1 MAVKMPPA
9 GDSGSNP
16 SSERAGT
23 GFRSDPRKMQAEKSA
38 PMKMRFQGRG
48 DTSQAVFDRGEDG
61 KVTFSS
67 KGDDYLYS
75 FDPATGQFTILASPD
90 GKGVGAKIG
99 SDHALA
105 KDFQEAMGRAKS
117 EAMPASPKVD
127 EFPGFAAPNLTD
139 LAESSPSDI
148 ERKMSTGFDA
158 PRRFDLEPSA
168 ESQASYDAAMKA
180 GMATPDPFADNE
192 ARAALQE
199 EGRARVAAA
208 EKANRDR
215 VASSHRDRMLR
226 FRQMR
231 EDAARKAIEQG

>member
-1 MAVKMPPA
+1 MADVKMPPA

-16 SSERAGT
+16 SSGRAGT

-75 FDPATGQFTILASPD
+75 FDPVTGQFTILASPD

-99 SDHALA
+99 SDHAMA

-117 EAMPASPKVD
+117 ETMPAPRKVD
-127 EFPGFAAPNLTD
+127 EFPGFAPPNLTD
-139 LAESSPSDI
+139 FAESSPTDL
-148 ERKMSTGFDA
+148 ERKMNTGFPA
-158 PRRFDLEPSA
+158 PRRFELEPSA
-168 ESQASYDAAMKA
+168 ESQAIYDAAMKA

-199 EGRARVAAA
+199 EGRS
-208 EKANRDR
+208 R

>member
-1 MAVKMPPA
+1 MADVKMPQT
-9 GDSGSNP
+9 GDSGSNL
-16 SSERAGT
+16 SSGRAGT
-23 GFRSDPRKMQAEKSA
+23 GFRSDPRKMQAEESA

-75 FDPATGQFTILASPD
+75 FDPVTGQFTILASPD

-105 KDFQEAMGRAKS
+105 KDFQKAMGRAKS
-117 EAMPASPKVD
+117 EAMPASPQGE
-127 EFPGFAAPNLTD
+127 EFPGFAAPNRYD
-139 LAESSPSDI
+139 LAESSPSDLD
-148 ERKMSTGFDA
+148 RKLNTGFDV

-168 ESQASYDAAMKA
+168 ESQASYDEAMKA

-199 EGRARVAAA
+199 EGRS
-208 EKANRDR
+208 R

-226 FRQMR
+226 FKQMR
-231 EDAARKAIEQG
+231 EDAARKAFEQG